1 MKRLLVILLVAAMVF
16 TAVGCSSG
24 TSVEDAATNYFAEYP
39 GSRIVTA
46 ADLFA
51 KIDAGDEPFI
61 LSIRQTDDYTEQ
73 HVVGSYNAA
82 WGADLA
88 SKISMLPTDETVYVY
103 CYSGQTAGD

>member
-1 MKRLLVILLVAAMVF
+1 MVF

-51 KIDAGDEPFI
+51 KMDAGDDPFI
-61 LSIRQTDDYTEQ
+61 LSIRQADDFAKG
-73 HVVGSYNAA
+73 HVKGAYLAS
-82 WGADLA
+82 WGTDLA
-88 SKISMLPTDETVYVY
+88 SKVSMLPIDETVYVY
-103 CYSGQTAGD
+103 CYSGQTAGQTVALINMLGV